1 MPSLNVLMVL
11 SDGYGGFGGIA
22 KFNRDFLEALDASPL
37 VQRVHA
43 LPRLIPNPIGEIMP
57 EAVVYDRRAARGK
70 IAFIQRLGSHL
81 WARQQIDLVVCG
93 HINLLPAAWLF
104 AYAQG
109 ARLALIIHGLEA
121 WTARTT
127 WGNRLA
133 PTVNSVIAVSR
144 YSAEKFSAWSKTPA
158 ERIVILPNCVDLDH
172 FRPGPRDPELLERY
186 SLNSTKVI
194 MTVGRLGYHER
205 YKGFDE
211 VIEALP
217 PLIGVFPNLRY
228 MIVGDGPDRKRLEIK
243 AKTYGVSDCVVFTGQ
258 IPESEKVAHYNL
270 ADAYVMPSSGEGFG
284 IVLIEAAACGIPI
297 VGSSID
303 GSREALLNGRLGRLV
318 RPGNRSELVAV
329 VTELLLQETQHKRI
343 DAIDAFSTEN
353 FRTKVAY
360 WLNQQLPGQMPIP
373 AQDAA
378 A

>member
-1 MPSLNVLMVL
+1 MVL
-11 SDGYGGFGGIA
+11 SDGFGGFGGIA
-22 KFNRDFLEALDASPL
+22 KFNRDFLEALDASSV

-43 LPRLIPNPIGEIMP
+43 LPRLIPNPIVEVMP
-57 EAVVYDRRAARGK
+57 ESIVYDRRAARGK
-70 IAFIQRLGSHL
+70 IAFLQRLGSHL
-81 WARQQIDLVVCG
+81 WRRQPINLVICG

-121 WTARTT
+121 WTARTA
-127 WGNRLA
+127 WGNRIA
-133 PTVNSVIAVSR
+133 PTVDSFIAVSR
-144 YSAEKFSAWSKTPA
+144 YSAEKFSAWSKTPMD
-158 ERIVILPNCVDLDH
+158 RFFIIPNCVDLDH
-172 FRPGPRDPELLERY
+172 FRPGHRDPKLIERY
-186 SLNSTKVI
+186 SLKSAKVI
-194 MTVGRLGYHER
+194 LTVGRLGYHER

-217 PLIGVFPNLRY
+217 QLIEIVPNLKY

-243 AKTYGVSDCVVFTGQ
+243 AKTYGVSDCVIFTGR

-303 GSREALLNGRLGRLV
+303 GSREALLEGRLGRLV
-318 RPGNRSELVAV
+318 SPDNRSELVAA
-329 VTELLLQETQHKRI
+329 VTELLLQQTHHKRI
-343 DAIDAFSTEN
+343 DAIDTFSTDN
-353 FRTKVAY
+353 FRIRVSD
-360 WLNQQLPGQMPIP
+360 WLNQQLPGQMPISVRG
-373 AQDAA
+373 AA
-378 A
+378 V